1 MSTAI
6 SPALATADKRIQD
19 TRSKQKATRTPQ
31 QAMSALR
38 NKSALT
44 PDPKPKARPVN
55 KRLSQ
60 QTNNGNRR
68 GLMNTIK
75 SRLRFARR
83 ANQNRGN
90 ASGGLVRNSRF
101 TRDAKIRQLLNTYL
115 TFAYEMGPGMEV
127 KHFSR
132 YVILIMFS
140 MDQIANSTKNST
152 VYKNLY
158 EQVGSISGIVD
169 FKIQQQFATLI
180 SGYLRNVGKI
190 KSSAS
195 VLLYK
200 TLNQNVLKRQN
211 KSLNIV

>member
-6 SPALATADKRIQD
+6 SSAPSTTAERI
-19 TRSKQKATRTPQ
+19 RKGVREKQVTRTPP
-31 QAMSALR
+31 QAMSTLR

-44 PDPKPKARPVN
+44 QKPSVRNGRVGN
-55 KRLSQ
+55 KRETSNQSLLRRL
-60 QTNNGNRR
+60 NNGKRV
-68 GLMNTIK
+68 
-75 SRLRFARR
+75 
-83 ANQNRGN
+83 Q
-90 ASGGLVRNSRF
+90 SGVKLQRNSGS

-115 TFAYEMGPGMEV
+115 TFAYEMGPGMEA

-140 MDQIANSTKNST
+140 MDQIVNSTRNGE
-152 VYKNLY
+152 VYKKLY
-158 EQVGSISGIVD
+158 EQVGSMSGIVD

-180 SGYLRNVGKI
+180 SGYLRNIGKI
-190 KSSAS
+190 KSGTS

-211 KSLNIV
+211 KSLNTV

>member
-6 SPALATADKRIQD
+6 SPAPATAAERVRRGVRDKRV
-19 TRSKQKATRTPQ
+19 TRTPQ
-31 QAMSALR
+31 KKPATTPR
-38 NKSALT
+38 NASALT
-44 PDPKPKARPVN
+44 PGPNVRNGRVGN
-55 KRLSQ
+55 KRETSNQSLLRRL
-60 QTNNGNRR
+60 NNGKRVQA
-68 GLMNTIK
+68 GVKL
-75 SRLRFARR
+75 
-83 ANQNRGN
+83 Q
-90 ASGGLVRNSRF
+90 RNSRS

-140 MDQIANSTKNST
+140 MDQIANSTKNSA

-158 EQVGSISGIVD
+158 EQVGSMSGIVD

-211 KSLNIV
+211 KSLITV

>member
-19 TRSKQKATRTPQ
+19 AKSKQKATRTPL
-31 QAMSALR
+31 QAVSTLR

-44 PDPKPKARPVN
+44 PDPKPKARIVN
-55 KRLSQ
+55 KRETSNQSLHWRL
-60 QTNNGNRR
+60 NNGKKVQT
-68 GLMNTIK
+68 GVKL
-75 SRLRFARR
+75 
-83 ANQNRGN
+83 Q
-90 ASGGLVRNSRF
+90 RNSGS

-115 TFAYEMGPGMEV
+115 TFAYEMGPGMEA

-140 MDQIANSTKNST
+140 MDQIVNSTRNSE
-152 VYKNLY
+152 VYKKLY
-158 EQVGSISGIVD
+158 EQVGSMSGIVD

-180 SGYLRNVGKI
+180 SRYLRNIGKI
-190 KSSAS
+190 KSGTS

-200 TLNQNVLKRQN
+200 TLNQNVLKRRN
-211 KSLNIV
+211 KSLNTV

>member
-6 SPALATADKRIQD
+6 SSAPSTTAERIRKGVREKRV
-19 TRSKQKATRTPQ
+19 TRTPP
-31 QAMSALR
+31 QAMSTLR

-44 PDPKPKARPVN
+44 QKPSVRNGRVGN
-55 KRLSQ
+55 KRETSNQSLLRRL
-60 QTNNGNRR
+60 NNGKRV
-68 GLMNTIK
+68 
-75 SRLRFARR
+75 
-83 ANQNRGN
+83 Q
-90 ASGGLVRNSRF
+90 SGVKLQRNSGS

-115 TFAYEMGPGMEV
+115 TFAYEMGPGMEA

-140 MDQIANSTKNST
+140 MDQIVNSTRNGE
-152 VYKNLY
+152 VYKKLY
-158 EQVGSISGIVD
+158 EQVGSMSGIVD

-180 SGYLRNVGKI
+180 SGYLRNIGKI
-190 KSSAS
+190 KSGTS

-211 KSLNIV
+211 KSLNTV

>member
-6 SPALATADKRIQD
+6 SSTLSTADKRIQD
-19 TRSKQKATRTPQ
+19 ARSKQKATRTPP
-31 QAMSALR
+31 QAMSTLR

-44 PDPKPKARPVN
+44 PDPNVRNGRVGN
-55 KRLSQ
+55 KRTISNQSLLRQ
-60 QTNNGNRR
+60 WNNGKRVQA
-68 GLMNTIK
+68 GVKL
-75 SRLRFARR
+75 
-83 ANQNRGN
+83 Q
-90 ASGGLVRNSRF
+90 RNSRS

-140 MDQIANSTKNST
+140 MDQIANSTKNSAA
-152 VYKNLY
+152 YKKLY
-158 EQVGSISGIVD
+158 EQVGSMSGIVD

-180 SGYLRNVGKI
+180 SGYLRNAGKI

-211 KSLNIV
+211 KYLNTV

>member
-6 SPALATADKRIQD
+6 SSTLSTAAERVRRGVRESQ
-19 TRSKQKATRTPQ
+19 ATRTPP
-31 QAMSALR
+31 QAMRTTRTPAPTPSPNVR
-38 NKSALT
+38 NG
-44 PDPKPKARPVN
+44 RVGN
-55 KRLSQ
+55 KRTISNQRLLQ
-60 QTNNGNRR
+60 QWNNGKRVQ
-68 GLMNTIK
+68 
-75 SRLRFARR
+75 ARDKL
-83 ANQNRGN
+83 Q
-90 ASGGLVRNSRF
+90 RNSRS

-140 MDQIANSTKNST
+140 MDQIANSTKNSAA
-152 VYKNLY
+152 YKKLY

-211 KSLNIV
+211 KYLNTV

>member
-6 SPALATADKRIQD
+6 SSTVAGAGKRVQDKIA
-19 TRSKQKATRTPQ
+19 KQKPTRIPQEVSTRGQQSPQTP
-31 QAMSALR
+31 
-38 NKSALT
+38 N
-44 PDPKPKARPVN
+44 PNPKTRPGN
-55 KRLSQ
+55 KRETSNQSLLPRL
-60 QTNNGNRR
+60 NNGKRVQR
-68 GLMNTIK
+68 GVKL
-75 SRLRFARR
+75 
-83 ANQNRGN
+83 Q
-90 ASGGLVRNSRF
+90 RNSRF

-140 MDQIANSTKNST
+140 MDQIANSTKNSAA
-152 VYKNLY
+152 YKNLY